1 MAQEQQDQVQ
11 VKSHAGDDE
20 EREREELLVSA
31 QTETPVTAEQATAEG
46 TAATSAEAPV
56 KRRVRKRGKLV
67 NAEDVL
73 PRPSIWPLVFASGLA
88 LLCFGFISLP
98 FIMVIGGVLLIVSVF
113 GLALERRR

>member
-11 VKSHAGDDE
+11 VKLQTGDDE
-20 EREREELLVSA
+20 EREREALLAST
-31 QTETPVTAEQATAEG
+31 QTETPVAAEQVTAEDA
-46 TAATSAEAPV
+46 AATSAEAPV

-98 FIMVIGGVLLIVSVF
+98 FIMAIGGVLLVASVF